1 MKRPSPIRNET
12 EFQQWLARVLQ
23 AERERLRKKAAAR
36 ESLKHMN
43 FEVAK
48 EKCNQGD
55 TAS

>member
-1 MKRPSPIRNET
+1 MKRSSPIRNET
-12 EFQQWLARVLQ
+12 EFQQWLASVLQ